1 VPPRLS
7 LSESPAALV
16 GICHAQ
22 AKCRRRSLQ
31 ALPLPDPPMSAAVR
45 PRNARCRSRRRSAA
59 REQGSRS
66 GCGRATTAIGVR
78 LASIPAAGY
87 PPAVGRRGRLRR
99 CLGTVWELAGR
110 PLSDLNSAQRSPL
123 ASGDRCRPN
132 PRDGC
137 MAAESSQPEM
147 QQPTRLIN
155 QLRVGLRLH
164 ALTRTDP
171 SAGPA
176 GRLLRRRRPD
186 VQNRV
191 DEIDV
196 LLDDDA
202 ISFEL
207 GVERP
212 HLRK

>member
-1 VPPRLS
+1 
-7 LSESPAALV
+7 
-16 GICHAQ
+16 
-22 AKCRRRSLQ
+22 
-31 ALPLPDPPMSAAVR
+31 MSAAVR

-66 GCGRATTAIGVR
+66 GCGRATTPLGVR

-87 PPAVGRRGRLRR
+87 RPAVGRRGQLRR
-99 CLGTVWELAGR
+99 CLGTVWEVAGR

-132 PRDGC
+132 PRGGC
-137 MAAESSQPEM
+137 LAAESSQPEM
-147 QQPTRLIN
+147 QPPTRLLIN
-155 QLRVGLRLH
+155 EPRAGRRIRSCAGLGFALRLH

-191 DEIDV
+191 DVVHV
-196 LLDDDA
+196 LLDDGA
-202 ISFEL
+202 ISLEL

-212 HLRK
+212 HLGK